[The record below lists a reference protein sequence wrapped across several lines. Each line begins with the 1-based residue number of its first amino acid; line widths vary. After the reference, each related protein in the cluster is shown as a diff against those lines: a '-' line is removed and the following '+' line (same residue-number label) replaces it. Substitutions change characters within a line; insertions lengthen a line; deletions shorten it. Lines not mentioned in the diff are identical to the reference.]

1 MQRYLLSTLP
11 ISTPEPCKR
20 VSCVPDEGFGVK
32 KNLLIILASS
42 QSEVPRR
49 TPTPTQ
55 VDVPLRQAN
64 RKKRIKMLSRG
75 RMDLWAATFLAIS
88 LLEVAA
94 SPSPYAGFSLDDVRR
109 PVYRGNIRTRDLKTD
124 TEVIVKSDIA
134 VVGAEDGRAATSAPF
149 SPTTPTPMAESL
161 KMVTKQLLQAP
172 SATDMVA
179 TDVRTPPKVKSQV
192 KSQEAVSTDF
202 VPLGKGEAHP
212 VVIEDP
218 SGYEIITAPPVRHS
232 TPQTEGLSTWILLSN
247 GEQSTLASNKK
258 KASAQPTENPIKKTH
273 KPTLATPTIEKVKKP
288 EDIKNTKPVQNK
300 PTALPLKKH
309 NVTKEKEEP
318 SKSTIILQDPKFKN
332 KTPVIVG
339 KVPQNKTEVPVKK
352 VTAQSST
359 PSILTRKRPI
369 TLSPTP
375 PTRHVYDLVPTTS
388 IKIESSTIESPDDT
402 PTTEDV
408 KDKTTRRP
416 TTNKKKK
423 KNKNR
428 RRRPSKPDAETAES
442 KVEETSVSP
451 PSTKIETHARPISTR
466 IYNYLAREVMP
477 SVGVGLVGLVLT
489 AGLAGL
495 FLYPF
500 GGGIARR
507 NYDKGSGPVPDHQM
521 YYYNSYSPHPEH
533 FKGQPEESVFGQVL
547 SSMNQNTFSPS
558 YDSSKFVN
566 NKYRYDA
573 QDYSH
578 KDNDYNVNGYAGSSD
593 YSTLPDSVKNSD
605 YGVKSDFNTPQV
617 PDYSAKTTD
626 YSLKSSDYSKT
637 PDYAIKPSDYTGKTD
652 YSVHD
657 PAKST
662 EYNQPESS
670 KYYSM
675 DPMSSHYKLT
685 DNSPQIDSFKHD
697 EQVYPSLTE
706 YASYTNAASVGTV
719 DSFGDLKD
727 DLKNDTVPTVQ
738 EDKSDKSQPHF
749 SALIGSPQFTNTD
762 FVGSVSLTGGYGAHE
777 DVVRHRTGALA
788 VEHGP
793 RSLKVE
799 DDKKSRRRRDVHDDF
814 SNEIDGGDDRLTYQK
829 PSSGV
834 PDSTEA
840 SATSTA
846 AYMIDSTTGSSKDI
860 TTDTSKD
867 STTTS
872 TDDVRSTTVSSET
885 SNTDTTTTTR
895 DPFFEDSND
904 KDTISSSE
912 KPNFPGS
919 GSDSGFLGFISRL
932 AQMKLK
938 IGISLLRTTGEAFT
952 RYLDI
957 VAKRMEQAVRSMEN
971 RRKSTE
977 HKRERRHATKFTKKR
992 PIMRKKTKKDFKEH

>member
-1 MQRYLLSTLP
+1 
-11 ISTPEPCKR
+11 
-20 VSCVPDEGFGVK
+20 
-32 KNLLIILASS
+32 
-42 QSEVPRR
+42 
-49 TPTPTQ
+49 
-55 VDVPLRQAN
+55 
-64 RKKRIKMLSRG
+64 
-75 RMDLWAATFLAIS
+75 MDLWAATFLAAL

-109 PVYRGNIRTRDLKTD
+109 PVYRGNTRTRDLKTD

-134 VVGAEDGRAATSAPF
+134 VAGAEDGRAASSVPMP
-149 SPTTPTPMAESL
+149 PTTPTPMAESL

-192 KSQEAVSTDF
+192 KSHETTNTDF
-202 VPLGKGEAHP
+202 VPLGKGEAQP
-212 VVIEDP
+212 VVMENS
-218 SGYEIITAPPVRHS
+218 SGYEIITAPPVKHS

-258 KASAQPTENPIKKTH
+258 KASAQPTENPIKKNH
-273 KPTLATPTIEKVKKP
+273 KPTVATPIIEKVKKP
-288 EDIKNTKPVQNK
+288 EDVKIAKPAQNK

-309 NVTKEKEEP
+309 NATKEKEEP

-339 KVPQNKTEVPVKK
+339 KVPSNKTEAPVKK
-352 VTAQSST
+352 VTSQSST

-388 IKIESSTIESPDDT
+388 LLLETGTIESTDDAS
-402 PTTEDV
+402 TTEDV

-416 TTNKKKK
+416 TTIKKKK

-428 RRRPSKPDAETAES
+428 RRRPSKPDSETAES
-442 KVEETSVSP
+442 KVEETSVAP

-521 YYYNSYSPHPEH
+521 YYYNSYAPHPEH
-533 FKGQPEESVFGQVL
+533 VKGQPEESVFGQVL
-547 SSMNQNTFSPS
+547 SSMNHNTFSPS
-558 YDSSKFVN
+558 YDSGKYVN

-573 QDYSH
+573 QDYSQ
-578 KDNDYNVNGYAGSSD
+578 KENDYNVNGYAGSSD
-593 YSTLPDSVKNSD
+593 YSTLPDSIKNSD
-605 YGVKSDFNTPQV
+605 YGMKSDFNSPKV
-617 PDYSAKTTD
+617 PDYSAKTSE
-626 YSLKSSDYSKT
+626 YSLKSTDYSKT
-637 PDYAIKPSDYTGKTD
+637 PDYAIKPSDYVDKTD

-657 PAKST
+657 PVKSS

-685 DNSPQIDSFKHD
+685 DTSPQIDTFKHED
-697 EQVYPSLTE
+697 QVYPSLTE
-706 YASYTNAASVGTV
+706 YTSYTNAASVGTV
-719 DSFGDLKD
+719 DSYSDGMKD
-727 DLKNDTVPTVQ
+727 DLKNDTVPPVQ

-777 DVVRHRTGALA
+777 DVVRHRAGALA

-793 RSLKVE
+793 RSLKTKE
-799 DDKKSRRRRDVHDDF
+799 ETKSRRRRDVHDDF
-814 SNEIDGGDDRLTYQK
+814 SNEIDGGDDKFNYNK
-829 PSSGV
+829 PSSESPEITTAGTV
-834 PDSTEA
+834 
-840 SATSTA
+840 TSTS
-846 AYMIDSTTGSSKDI
+846 AYIMDSTTGSSKDG
-860 TTDTSKD
+860 TSSD
-867 STTTS
+867 DATSTTTS
-872 TDDVRSTTVSSET
+872 EN
-885 SNTDTTTTTR
+885 SNTDTKTTMR
-895 DPFFEDSND
+895 YPFSDDSNE
-904 KDTISSSE
+904 KDGLESSE
-912 KPNFPGS
+912 KPNLPAM
-919 GSDSGFLGFISRL
+919 GSDSGGFLSFITRL

-952 RYLDI
+952 RYLDV
-957 VAKRMEQAVRSMEN
+957 VAKRMEQAVRTMEN
-971 RRKSTE
+971 RRRSTE
-977 HKRERRHATKFTKKR
+977 HKREKRDAIKKPKKR
-992 PIMRKKTKKDFKEH
+992 PILLRKKSKKHFKEH